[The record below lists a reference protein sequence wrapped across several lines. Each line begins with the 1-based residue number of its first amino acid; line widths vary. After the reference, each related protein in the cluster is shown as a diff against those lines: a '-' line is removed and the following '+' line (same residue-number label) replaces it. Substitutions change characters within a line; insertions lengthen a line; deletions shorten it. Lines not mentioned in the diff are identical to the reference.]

1 MEGFREFESFE
12 ELCRCKKVLSTMD
25 KLFRSME
32 PSFFINS

>member
-12 ELCRCKKVLSTMD
+12 ELCKKVSELTMD

-32 PSFFINS
+32 PFLFINS